1 MFSEALEILDRNTAN
16 YMIDELAQEVKSVKE
31 ELDSARKESMAKD
44 NLIDTQKNE
53 LATKDEEIAKLK
65 AQLEALEHNK

>member
-1 MFSEALEILDRNTAN
+1 
-16 YMIDELAQEVKSVKE
+16 MIDELAQEVKSVKE

-53 LATKDEEIAKLK
+53 LATKDEEITKLK
-65 AQLEALEHNK
+65 TQIDVLKHNK